1 MVRFKGKRGNTS
13 GTGELLL
20 VTGRVGGDTVRN
32 LDRLKS
38 K

>member
-20 VTGRVGGDTVRN
+20 VGLGVILLGI
-32 LDRLKS
+32 
-38 K
+38 